1 MGMYDSF
8 IREDGYDIQVKCF
21 DEFSGGFRNVYNIG
35 NNVPD
40 CRMSFNFQIVDR
52 YGCNYNIFPYRL
64 EEDVIFIRNGNYI
77 GTKKYN
83 ELNDEDC
90 VMCIDKHGDLLQALS
105 PKDYIELHDKYY
117 TE

>member
-21 DEFSGGFRNVYNIG
+21 DEVVGGTMEVYNIG
-35 NNVPD
+35 DSVPTCSYGYD
-40 CRMSFNFQIVDR
+40 FEIVDN
-52 YGCNYNIFPYRL
+52 YGSNFNIFPYRL
-64 EEDVIFIRNGNYI
+64 EEVVIFIRNGKYI

-90 VMCIDKHGDLLQALS
+90 VMCVDKHGDLLQALS

-117 TE
+117 I